1 MQTPNESK
9 PRASTDDAL
18 NALIIAPATSLADA
32 MRKYEPA
39 ISPANQDKITGLGWQ
54 IIALDLTR
62 FGSSDLMMTRA
73 ACCHGLARRTA

>member
-1 MQTPNESK
+1 MTTSNESK
-9 PRASTDDAL
+9 PRAATDDAL
-18 NALIIAPATSLADA
+18 NALIISPASSLEDA
-32 MRKYEPA
+32 MRKYEQA
-39 ISPANQDKITGLGWQ
+39 IATPNQKKITGLGWE